1 MKRFDAL
8 GGGEECSAEDG
19 IDVLPDLAA
28 LPPQRRLIDVALP
41 SDCTCYP
48 DDLWRS
54 GSRAHVA

>member
-8 GGGEECSAEDG
+8 GGGEECSAQDG
-19 IDVLPDLAA
+19 IDALPDLAA

-54 GSRAHVA
+54 G